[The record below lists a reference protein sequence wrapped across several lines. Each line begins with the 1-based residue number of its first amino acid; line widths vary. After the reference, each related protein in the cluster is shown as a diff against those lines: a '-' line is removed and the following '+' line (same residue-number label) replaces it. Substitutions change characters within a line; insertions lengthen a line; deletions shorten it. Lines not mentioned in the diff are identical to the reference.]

1 MERRK
6 GSRGSIDELALV
18 KAAAWAWYQHG
29 SGSEGRAVRE
39 YDLAMPKRAPKP
51 SRYKIEA
58 MKESE
63 EAPIH
68 RLSPPTSAP
77 LSPFST
83 ASSKQS
89 EISLLD
95 DYEIQRISKELDRYM
110 AESSRAEY
118 LKSFL
123 GSDHRANNRVV
134 SLSESG
140 TSEGKSKQKRKNSR
154 GFWMKY
160 GAVCGSRKDDVVDG
174 RSFKIAYS
182 HGGRKNW

>member
-1 MERRK
+1 MERRRAS
-6 GSRGSIDELALV
+6 GGSIDELALV

-29 SGSEGRAVRE
+29 SGSEGRAMRE
-39 YDLAMPKRAPKP
+39 YDLAMPKKAPKP

-58 MKESE
+58 MKEPE
-63 EAPIH
+63 KAPTYQ
-68 RLSPPTSAP
+68 LSPPTSGP
-77 LSPFST
+77 LSPLST

-95 DYEIQRISKELDRYM
+95 DYEIDRISKELDRYI
-110 AESSRAEY
+110 ESSRAEY

-123 GSDHRANNRVV
+123 GSDYHANNKVA

-140 TSEGKSKQKRKNSR
+140 TTEGTGKRKTKNSR

-174 RSFKIAYS
+174 RSLRIAS
-182 HGGRKNW
+182 IHGGRKSW